1 MEIQNAYRQK
11 MATQLKEWNAQI
23 ALLEAKM
30 ENTGAE
36 IRLKRAE
43 QMQKL
48 HMQQHAALD
57 KMKELETA
65 SSEAWDQVKKTADK
79 VWDDL
84 KTGVADAHAKFK

>member
-1 MEIQNAYRQK
+1 
-11 MATQLKEWNAQI
+11 
-23 ALLEAKM
+23 
-30 ENTGAE
+30 
-36 IRLKRAE
+36 
-43 QMQKL
+43 
-48 HMQQHAALD
+48 MQQHAALD